1 VRLKFCKFEKAKPD
15 ISRQANAFVS
25 TDVLW
30 RICLL
35 GILFAAIECSA
46 LIFSFDS
53 QFGILLFS
61 VLYWIA
67 ALFFIVLPHVEG
79 FFLNHP
85 VQKFSGNKV
94 IMSSIA
100 AIVAALFQW
109 GLAIVIHQ
117 WFSVFWACP

>member
-1 VRLKFCKFEKAKPD
+1 MRLKFCKFEKVKPD

-25 TDVLW
+25 TDFLW
-30 RICLL
+30 RICLS

-61 VLYWIA
+61 VFYWIA
-67 ALFFIVLPHVEG
+67 ALFFILLPNIEG

-85 VQKFSGNKV
+85 VQKSLKNKV
-94 IMSSIA
+94 FMSSFA
-100 AIVAALFQW
+100 AIAAALFQW
-109 GLAIVIHQ
+109 VLAIAIHQ
-117 WFSVFWACP
+117 WYAAFLAGQ